1 MADREGVS
9 RAVMLEGKYHPGRDA
24 AERFPDWVIR
34 HRTLSHG
41 IPEVMCRR
49 RRVILIESQDTWP
62 AKRCSLAH
70 AVAHLDLNHQATASG
85 TFDRRQEDH
94 AHQLAARRLIGIDD
108 LARALSWTRFITEVA
123 AELEVDIR
131 TLNTRQVHLHPS
143 ERADLRSR
151 MTWLEETA

>member
-1 MADREGVS
+1 M
-9 RAVMLEGKYHPGRDA
+9 KYEPGRDA
-24 AERFPDWVIR
+24 AQRYPDWVIR
-34 HRTLSHG
+34 HRPLSHG

-49 RRVILIESQDTWP
+49 RKVILIESREAWA

-70 AVAHLDLNHQATASG
+70 AVAHLDLGHEATKAG

-94 AHQLAARRLIGIDD
+94 ANQLAARRLIALDD
-108 LARALSWTRFITEVA
+108 LIDVLCWTRFSTEVA

-143 ERADLRSR
+143 ERAELRSR
-151 MTWLEETA
+151 VLWLEETA

>member
-1 MADREGVS
+1 M
-9 RAVMLEGKYHPGRDA
+9 KYEPGRDA
-24 AERFPDWVIR
+24 AERYPDWVIR
-34 HRTLSHG
+34 HRPLSHG

-49 RRVILIESQDTWP
+49 RQVILIESRESWA

-70 AVAHLDLNHQATASG
+70 AVAHLDLGHEATTSG

-94 AHQLAARRLIGIDD
+94 ANQLAARRLITIED
-108 LARALSWTRFITEVA
+108 LAAVLCWTRFNTEVA

-143 ERADLRSR
+143 ERALLVSKVQ
-151 MTWLEETA
+151 WLEETA